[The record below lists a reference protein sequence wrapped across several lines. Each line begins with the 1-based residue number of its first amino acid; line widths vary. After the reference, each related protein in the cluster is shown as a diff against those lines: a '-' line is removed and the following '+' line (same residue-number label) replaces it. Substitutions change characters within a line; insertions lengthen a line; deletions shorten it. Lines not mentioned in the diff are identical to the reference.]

1 MHTQLGA
8 TLERPSRRHGDD
20 RPFNPWLLW
29 SIETPAE
36 REVLTSAELS
46 ECRCPDLCNRDHA
59 NE

>member
-1 MHTQLGA
+1 MYTQLGA
-8 TLERPSRRHGDD
+8 TLERPSRRRGDD
-20 RPFNPWLLW
+20 QPFNPWVLW